1 MPSDNVNVLKLVGNK
16 INAEIATLLRSHPMG
31 PRDLSR
37 YLKKNEAD
45 IVRRLRVM
53 ETAGL
58 VRSEWGTRLGKNVKL
73 YHLTT
78 DAISISFR
86 QDGLEV
92 ELNKGLNRKRITQRL
107 ANSYDLGLH
116 DYPAESASLI
126 GRDKELKILLNKSV
140 SFLFVVG
147 VAGVGKTSLA
157 RKFLHVA
164 QHTDKKV
171 FWHTFKEIDTLNYLI
186 GKISVFLSKN
196 QIHDISQYL
205 DLLDAANNNNEH
217 ESENLEVVTD
227 ALNKVNCVIVL
238 DDFHKVRDEKISIF
252 LRHLQRYSMNKT
264 IVLSRSKPPFF
275 LDHIQSEELVLQG
288 LPLEDARRM
297 MVSELEANVDDSNVA
312 EVWSRFGGNP
322 MALKI
327 FCLLARERR
336 AANESRSPS
345 ISSDATIKE
354 YFQKEILEILGSDE
368 QNILLTLSVFR
379 TPVKARALRNATVN
393 PRNLAYLL
401 HSLEKKLIVNRTA
414 SDKFL
419 IHDML
424 RDILYPML
432 AYPEDAHASA
442 AQYYFSEGMT
452 ENIVE
457 SLHHF
462 SKCGKIDEI
471 FEILKEEVTSEKYRF
486 VEGGYSAP
494 LAEILGQVS
503 IQSVKIAQLG
513 YLYNMLGKTLS
524 MLQKWDD
531 AKGNLEKAI
540 KVSKN
545 ISDDLLLAYSLRNY
559 GDSLYLHGDLHGA
572 EKKLLHA
579 ANIFGKHNNTERALR
594 IVYMRLARLYFATGR
609 AEESKKYSDMARSI
623 SLV

>member
-1 MPSDNVNVLKLVGNK
+1 MPSSSVNVLKLMGNRM
-16 INAEIATLLRSHPMG
+16 NAKIATLLRRHPMG

-37 YLKKNEAD
+37 YLNKNEAD

-53 ETAGL
+53 EKAGL

-73 YHLTT
+73 YNLTT

-92 ELNKGLNRKRITQRL
+92 ELNNGLSRERITPHL
-107 ANSYDLGLH
+107 ADPDDLGLH

-126 GRDKELKILLNKSV
+126 GREMELKMLFNKGV
-140 SFLFVVG
+140 NFLFVVG

-157 RKFLHVA
+157 RKFLQVV
-164 QHTDKKV
+164 QHTDNKV

-186 GKISVFLSKN
+186 SKISVFLSKN
-196 QIHDISQYL
+196 QINDISQYL
-205 DLLDAANNNNEH
+205 DLLDATNNNKH

-227 ALNKVNCVIVL
+227 ALNKVNCIMVF
-238 DDFHKVRDEKISIF
+238 DDFHKVRDEKVSIF
-252 LRHLQRYSMNKT
+252 LRHLQRYSMNKI
-264 IVLSRSKPPFF
+264 IVLSRSKPHFF
-275 LDHIQSEELVLQG
+275 LDHVQSKELVLQG
-288 LPLEDARRM
+288 LPLEDARKM
-297 MVSELEANVDDSNVA
+297 MVSQLEADIDESNVA

-336 AANESRSPS
+336 VTNDSSSPAISAN
-345 ISSDATIKE
+345 ATIKE
-354 YFQKEILEILGSDE
+354 YFQKEILEILSRDE

-379 TPVKARALRNATVN
+379 TPVKPRALKNSN
-393 PRNLAYLL
+393 INQRNLTYLI
-401 HSLEKKLIVNRTA
+401 HSLEKKLIINRTA

-419 IHDML
+419 IHDTL

-442 AQYYFSEGMT
+442 AQYYFAEGT
-452 ENIVE
+452 IENVVE
-457 SLHHF
+457 ALYHF
-462 SKCGKIDEI
+462 AKCHKIDEI

-486 VEGGYSAP
+486 VEEGYAAP
-494 LAEILGQVS
+494 LTEILDLIDMQNVDH
-503 IQSVKIAQLG
+503 AQLI
-513 YLYNMLGKTLS
+513 YLYNILGRALS
-524 MLQKWDD
+524 MLQKWDQ
-531 AKGNLEKAI
+531 AKDSLEKAV
-540 KVSKN
+540 KLSKN
-545 ISDDLLLAYSLRNY
+545 ISHDLLLGYSLRNY
-559 GDSLYLHGDLHGA
+559 ADSLYLHGELHDS
-572 EKKLLHA
+572 EKRFLHA
-579 ANIFGKHNNTERALR
+579 ASIFGKHDKTEKAQR
-594 IVYMRLARLYFATGR
+594 IVYMRLARLYFAIGR